1 MSQTIR
7 HPKFGI
13 PVRIAM
19 SDRTQIIGVVFVRQ
33 NQRIIEML
41 CDERIFFPIETTGG
55 LRLLNK
61 QHVAQVDLLPLEEI
75 LAKRDLFPDIDVQ
88 YLSETSW

>member
-1 MSQTIR
+1 MNAEIK

-33 NQRIIEML
+33 NQRVIDVF
-41 CDERIFFPIETTGG
+41 CDARPFFPVATIGG
-55 LRLLNK
+55 VRLLNK
-61 QHVAQVDLLPLEEI
+61 QHAMQIDLMPIEEMLEMGDLLPEV
-75 LAKRDLFPDIDVQ
+75 DFQ
-88 YLSETSW
+88 YLRNNTW

>member
-19 SDRTQIIGVVFVRQ
+19 ADRTQIIGVVFVRQ
-33 NQRIIEML
+33 NQRVIEVL
-41 CDERIFFPIETTGG
+41 CDDRSFFPIETTGG
-55 LRLLNK
+55 VRLLNK
-61 QHVAQVDLLPLEEI
+61 QHVAQVDLMTIEEI
-75 LAKRDLFPDIDVQ
+75 LEQRDLFPDIDVH
-88 YLSETSW
+88 YLGQNNW